1 MLAAGE
7 HHVHHL
13 GLGRPAARPTSPDT
27 DVRRVVAVPRVG
39 EGTRDSS
46 PGVHRPRRL
55 PFCLRWPVR
64 STFRPM
70 SE

>member
-27 DVRRVVAVPRVG
+27 GVRRVVAVPRVG
-39 EGTRDSS
+39 EGDPGFVARRSS
-46 PGVHRPRRL
+46 SEKASVL
-55 PFCLRWPVR
+55 PTVACQVNLQ
-64 STFRPM
+64 TD
-70 SE
+70 E